1 MTITSASARS
11 TTSTDSSDEPLMSRE
26 HPEGPTEDGAPRSSR
41 GRRLAWAALG
51 IIVALAVVE
60 FTLAMLSGSSAEL
73 GPDLLYATF
82 PIVGAVLATKRPGNS
97 IGWLM
102 LAIGFVFVLPLQQY
116 AEYALRVRHG
126 AWPAAPYALTLS
138 GPSWVPFVATAA
150 FMMLLFPDGHLP
162 SRRWRLPAWICG
174 IGMGSVFV
182 LILCWPGRFVEA
194 GFPRVRNP
202 LGIEGLRP
210 FLGSAPTVIGVITLA
225 TILLG
230 GVGII
235 VRWRTARG
243 DVERHQIRWLAW
255 TAAVIAALYVLD
267 SVPLPSEWRGIFS
280 AASGGALAL
289 IPVSIGI
296 AILRYHLFDIDV
308 VIRKTL
314 VVGVLAAFFV
324 LVYALVVG
332 GVGAMVGASSS
343 TALSFVA
350 AVVAAVLF
358 QPVLT
363 RARRFAD
370 RTVYGARATP
380 YEVLTEFSDR
390 LAETYAAEEVLPRMA
405 RILGQGVGATRARV
419 WLHSGTEL
427 RPVATWP
434 EGAETQSPDDARTDV
449 RHRGERLGAISV
461 RLPASD
467 PMDPSKEKLM
477 SDLAA
482 QAGIVLRNV
491 RLVEDIRASQ
501 RRLVAAQD
509 EERRR
514 LERNIH
520 DGAQQQLVA
529 LAVRAGLARRL
540 TESEPRNAAVMLEGI
555 EADAQHTL
563 DDLRDLARGIYPP
576 LLADKGLVAALRSQ
590 ASKSPVRVDLE
601 GEGVGRYAQP
611 VESAVYFAVLEAL
624 QNVAK
629 YAGATRAEVRLEA
642 SSRTLTFLVR
652 DDGRGFD
659 PAATR
664 HGTGLQGID
673 DRLAAL
679 DGSVHVDSAA
689 GKGTTI
695 TGMLPVGDD
704 ASSGFV
710 GAQPASSA
718 GNAPS

>member
-1 MTITSASARS
+1 MSPPDEVPRRAPPRRLRVGDVRSAV
-11 TTSTDSSDEPLMSRE
+11 
-26 HPEGPTEDGAPRSSR
+26 PTEGGAPQPSR
-41 GRRLAWAALG
+41 GRRVAWAAVG
-51 IIVALAVVE
+51 VVVALAIVE
-60 FTLAMLSGSSAEL
+60 FTLAALAGSWGEL

-97 IGWLM
+97 MGWLM

-116 AEYALRVRHG
+116 ADYALRVRNGTWPG
-126 AWPAAPYALTLS
+126 AGYALALS
-138 GPSWVPFVATAA
+138 GPSWVPFVAAAA
-150 FMMLLFPDGHLP
+150 FMLLLFPDGHLP

-174 IGMGSVFV
+174 TGMTVAFV
-182 LILCWPGRFVEA
+182 MILCWPGRFVDA
-194 GFPRVRNP
+194 GFPRIHNP
-202 LGIEGLRP
+202 LGIAALRP
-210 FLGSAPTVIGVITLA
+210 VLGSAPSIIGVIALA
-225 TILLG
+225 TVLLG
-230 GVGII
+230 GLGII

-243 DVERHQIRWLAW
+243 DVGRHQIRWLAW
-255 TAAVIAALYVLD
+255 TAAVIAALYVLG
-267 SVPLPSEWRGIFS
+267 SVPLPSEWRGTFV
-280 AASGGALAL
+280 AASGFALAL

-324 LVYALVVG
+324 LIYALVVG
-332 GVGAMVGASSS
+332 GVGAMVGATSS
-343 TALSFVA
+343 TSLSFVA

-370 RTVYGARATP
+370 RIVYGARATP

-405 RILGQGVGATRARV
+405 RILGEGVGATRTRV
-419 WLHSGTEL
+419 WLRSGHEL

-434 EGAETQSPDDARTDV
+434 AGADTQPPDDARTDV

-477 SDLAA
+477 ADLAA

-529 LAVRAGLARRL
+529 LAVKARLARQL
-540 TESEPRNAAVMLEGI
+540 TGSDPRDAAVMLERI
-555 EADAQHTL
+555 EADAQNAL

-576 LLADKGLVAALRSQ
+576 LLADKGLVSALRSQ
-590 ASKSPVRVDLE
+590 AAKAPVPIDVDDD
-601 GEGVGRYAQP
+601 GVGRYPQA
-611 VESAVYFAVLEAL
+611 VESAVYFAVLEAV

-629 YAGATRAEVRLEA
+629 YARATHAEVRLEA
-642 SSRTLTFLVR
+642 SPQTLTFTVR

-659 PAATR
+659 PATT
-664 HGTGLQGID
+664 GYGSGLQGIE

-679 DGSVHVDSAA
+679 NGSFRVDSAA
-689 GKGTTI
+689 GEGTEI
-695 TGMLPVGDD
+695 TGVLPIGEETS
-704 ASSGFV
+704 AGFA
-710 GAQPASSA
+710 GAQPARSA
-718 GNAPS
+718 GRAPS